1 MLYVFLIL
9 KSGEVELPLRD
20 SHHEIFRDS
29 VSFIRIMGDFILHE
43 IYLIEDLLHLQSLL
57 VLKLFEDIFL
67 ELLGMHLQ
75 ITLQI
80 TLVANSS
87 SVVKTSLSGFF

>member
-1 MLYVFLIL
+1 
-9 KSGEVELPLRD
+9 
-20 SHHEIFRDS
+20 
-29 VSFIRIMGDFILHE
+29 MGDFILHE

-75 ITLQI
+75 ITLQM

>member
-1 MLYVFLIL
+1 
-9 KSGEVELPLRD
+9 
-20 SHHEIFRDS
+20 
-29 VSFIRIMGDFILHE
+29 MGDFILHE

>member
-1 MLYVFLIL
+1 
-9 KSGEVELPLRD
+9 
-20 SHHEIFRDS
+20 
-29 VSFIRIMGDFILHE
+29 MGDFILHE

-57 VLKLFEDIFL
+57 VVKLFKDIFL

-87 SVVKTSLSGFF
+87 SVVKTSLSGLF

>member
-1 MLYVFLIL
+1 
-9 KSGEVELPLRD
+9 
-20 SHHEIFRDS
+20 
-29 VSFIRIMGDFILHE
+29 MGDFILHE

-80 TLVANSS
+80 TLVAKPSLSS
-87 SVVKTSLSGFF
+87 SVF

>member
-1 MLYVFLIL
+1 
-9 KSGEVELPLRD
+9 
-20 SHHEIFRDS
+20 
-29 VSFIRIMGDFILHE
+29 MGDFILHE

-57 VLKLFEDIFL
+57 VQKLFKDIFL

-87 SVVKTSLSGFF
+87 SVVKTSLPGFF